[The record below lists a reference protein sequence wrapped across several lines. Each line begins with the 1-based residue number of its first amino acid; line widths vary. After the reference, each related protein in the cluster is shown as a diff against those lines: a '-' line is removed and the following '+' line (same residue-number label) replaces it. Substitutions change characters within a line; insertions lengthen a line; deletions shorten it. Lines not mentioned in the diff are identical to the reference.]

1 MAVKLTGQNIKD
13 TYQQLIHSP
22 EGSLVYDGTGSLLP
36 LKFEGN
42 NVKISGSLIANEYVV
57 SSSVTNISIA
67 TLSGSTT
74 FGDSVDD
81 THVFTGNIT
90 ASGDI
95 SASGNIYADRY
106 YVEGK
111 LAIDY
116 ISGLTQIVYG
126 QNNQSA
132 KLRGAT
138 VVLGDDAT
146 QHVTASGNISASGDL
161 IASSSLTLGAPLS
174 KIIGPGNNDYIAL
187 GVDNIDIFINNGEV
201 INIDND
207 SINLNSSAQAINTTI
222 TSDDGTHLVMA
233 DATSNAVRLNNSII
247 MSPGA
252 PTDYTNRLLISGS
265 THFTGS
271 NSHITASGNI
281 SASGDIYGGNII
293 TTGNFDANDSA
304 KYRVDGYSVIQNSSD
319 TLKIAGNNYWT
330 KITYGNEITDQHSF
344 TGDITGSANI
354 SASGTIEAQ
363 NFLLGSVGSIKVKDT
378 SGNTDDTAVI
388 NLADVGITFGDTD
401 ILTSVQ
407 GDTVVLDAAGDVK
420 IDSATGL
427 IRFQDSTVDSIVFN
441 AQNGVGQI
449 TASGNVSSSGEI
461 IAASGSFEIIHGGTF

>member
-74 FGDSVDD
+74 FGDSSDD
-81 THVFTGNIT
+81 THTFTGNIT

-95 SASGNIYADRY
+95 SASGNIHGRDRHLKDLSSLVWDSGADNQT
-106 YVEGK
+106 VFA
-111 LAIDY
+111 LAANHNLQIYSGSTKTVNIDA
-116 ISGLTQIVYG
+116 
-126 QNNQSA
+126 SA
-132 KLRGAT
+132 G
-138 VVLGDDAT
+138 
-146 QHVTASGNISASGDL
+146 HITASGNISASGDL

-174 KIIGPGNNDYIAL
+174 KIIGPGGNDFMAL
-187 GVDNIDIFINNGEV
+187 GVDNIDIFINGGEV

-222 TSDDGTHLVMA
+222 TSDDATHLVMA
-233 DATSNAVRLNNSII
+233 DATNNAVRLNNSII

-281 SASGDIYGGNII
+281 SS
-293 TTGNFDANDSA
+293 
-304 KYRVDGYSVIQNSSD
+304 
-319 TLKIAGNNYWT
+319 
-330 KITYGNEITDQHSF
+330 
-344 TGDITGSANI
+344 
-354 SASGTIEAQ
+354 SGTIIADSL
-363 NFLLGSVGSIKVKDT
+363 NIKGNTVLGDNNGGDIIAISGSIQLTGSNGIKILSDLPGGDSSVPVGIYAGSSNNLGFHGDGSSKMFNMNAIHTNVGIVFDASSNNEGVLLKT
-378 SGNTDDTAVI
+378 SGGNPESI
-388 NLADVGITFGDTD
+388 NFRVG
-401 ILTSVQ
+401 
-407 GDTVVLDAAGDVK
+407 
-420 IDSATGL
+420 TGK
-427 IRFQDSTVDSIVFN
+427 SIIAENSLFVS
-441 AQNGVGQI
+441 GSEHHI
-449 TASGNVSSSGEI
+449 TASGNISSSREI
-461 IAASGSFEIIHGGTF
+461 IAASGSFEMIHGGTF

>member
-1 MAVKLTGQNIKD
+1 MAVNDFTGKNIKD
-13 TYQQLIHSP
+13 TYP
-22 EGSLVYDGTGSLLP
+22 RLVQTDGTNLADGTGSILP
-36 LKFEGN
+36 LTFEGN

-95 SASGNIYADRY
+95 SASG
-106 YVEGK
+106 
-111 LAIDY
+111 
-116 ISGLTQIVYG
+116 
-126 QNNQSA
+126 
-132 KLRGAT
+132 
-138 VVLGDDAT
+138 
-146 QHVTASGNISASGDL
+146 DL

-174 KIIGPGNNDYIAL
+174 KIIGPGGNDFMAL
-187 GVDNIDIFINNGEV
+187 GVDNIDIFINNSEV
-201 INIDND
+201 INVDND

-281 SASGDIYGGNII
+281 S
-293 TTGNFDANDSA
+293 
-304 KYRVDGYSVIQNSSD
+304 
-319 TLKIAGNNYWT
+319 
-330 KITYGNEITDQHSF
+330 
-344 TGDITGSANI
+344 
-354 SASGTIEAQ
+354 
-363 NFLLGSVGSIKVKDT
+363 
-378 SGNTDDTAVI
+378 
-388 NLADVGITFGDTD
+388 
-401 ILTSVQ
+401 
-407 GDTVVLDAAGDVK
+407 
-420 IDSATGL
+420 
-427 IRFQDSTVDSIVFN
+427 
-441 AQNGVGQI
+441 
-449 TASGNVSSSGEI
+449 SSGEL